1 MSERRQDDD
10 LPFEALSALADGEAG
25 PAEVAR
31 ACAAWRDDAALRAR
45 WSDYHLIGDVM
56 RSDELADAS
65 SSARFL
71 TSFRER
77 LVQEPVVLAPAGLV
91 ARHQSA
97 VVDLGV
103 AALPPAEPL
112 RRRVW
117 AGPMAVAACF
127 VMVVGALVSTQGN
140 LPGGDPALSTSTLA
154 QGSFPA
160 PGHAMAFAPAGT
172 TANAAAASWSGNG
185 AGVTAASLAEGA
197 PFTSVATTSDDSAAV
212 GAAVWRDPQL
222 EQALSAR
229 RAQGQGNAE
238 PSFANHGGLVRNVL
252 YESP

>member
-1 MSERRQDDD
+1 MSERRKDDD
-10 LPFEALSALADGEAG
+10 LSLEALSALADGEADA
-25 PAEVAR
+25 AEVAR
-31 ACAAWRDDAALRAR
+31 ACGAWREDAQVRAR

-65 SSARFL
+65 DSSRFL
-71 TSFRER
+71 KSFRER

-91 ARHQSA
+91 ARHHPS

-103 AALPPAEPL
+103 AAVPPAEPL

-127 VMVVGALVSTQGN
+127 VMVVGALVTGQGGV
-140 LPGGDPALSTSTLA
+140 PQGDPALSGNTLA
-154 QGSFPA
+154 QGSFGPA
-160 PGHAMAFAPAGT
+160 GQVQAFAPASI
-172 TANAAAASWSGNG
+172 TASAWPGH
-185 AGVTAASLAEGA
+185 GVTAASLAEGA
-197 PFTSVATTSDDSAAV
+197 AFQSSTANDAPAAA

-229 RAQGQGNAE
+229 RSQVNGEQ
-238 PSFANHGGLVRNVL
+238 SFATHGGLVRNVL

>member
-1 MSERRQDDD
+1 MSDRRTDDD
-10 LPFEALSALADGEAG
+10 LPSEALSALADGEAG
-25 PAEVAR
+25 AAEVAR
-31 ACAAWRDDAALRAR
+31 ACGSWRDDAQLRAR

-65 SSARFL
+65 SSERFL
-71 TSFRER
+71 KSFRER

-91 ARHQSA
+91 ARHQPS

-103 AALPPAEPL
+103 AAVPPAEPL

-127 VMVVGALVSTQGN
+127 VMVVGALVTGQGG
-140 LPGGDPALSTSTLA
+140 LQQADPALAGNSLVQQAPFNVAGQA
-154 QGSFPA
+154 Q
-160 PGHAMAFAPAGT
+160 AFAPAST
-172 TANAAAASWSGNG
+172 SATPAAASWTGN
-185 AGVTAASLAEGA
+185 GVTAAALAEGA
-197 PFTSVATTSDDSAAV
+197 EFASAAHTDPATA

-229 RAQGQGNAE
+229 RVQGNE
-238 PSFANHGGLVRNVL
+238 SPTFANHGGLVRNVL
-252 YESP
+252 YETP

>member
-1 MSERRQDDD
+1 MSDRRTDDD

-25 PAEVAR
+25 AAEVAR
-31 ACAAWRDDAALRAR
+31 ACAAWREDDQVRAR

-65 SSARFL
+65 GSSRFL
-71 TSFRER
+71 KSFRER

-91 ARHQSA
+91 ARHQAA

-103 AALPPAEPL
+103 AAMPPAEPL

-127 VMVVGALVSTQGN
+127 VMVVGALVTGQGG
-140 LPGGDPALSTSTLA
+140 LQPGDPALSANTLA
-154 QGSFPA
+154 QASFPA
-160 PGHAMAFAPAGT
+160 QGRAQAFAPGGVAGT
-172 TANAAAASWSGNG
+172 TVALSGN
-185 AGVTAASLAEGA
+185 GVTAASLAQGA
-197 PFTSVATTSDDSAAV
+197 EFTSPVSNDEPVAA

-229 RAQGQGNAE
+229 RAQQGGGDQ
-238 PSFANHGGLVRNVL
+238 SFANHGGLVRNVL
-252 YESP
+252 YEVH

>member
-1 MSERRQDDD
+1 MSERRTDDD
-10 LPFEALSALADGEAG
+10 LPLEALSALADGEAG
-25 PAEVAR
+25 AAEVAR
-31 ACAAWRDDAALRAR
+31 ACASWRDDAQVRAR

-56 RSDELADAS
+56 RSDDLADAS
-65 SSARFL
+65 GSSRFL
-71 TSFRER
+71 KSFRER

-91 ARHQSA
+91 ARHQPS

-103 AALPPAEPL
+103 AAVPPAEPL

-127 VMVVGALVSTQGN
+127 VMVVGALVTGQSGVQ
-140 LPGGDPALSTSTLA
+140 GDPALSGNTLA
-154 QGSFPA
+154 QGTFSPA
-160 PGHAMAFAPAGT
+160 GQAQAFAPAGT
-172 TANAAAASWSGNG
+172 VATTAAAWTGN
-185 AGVTAASLAEGA
+185 GVTAASLAEGA
-197 PFTSVATTSDDSAAV
+197 AFPSSTTATANDAPVAA

-229 RAQGQGNAE
+229 RVQGSGDQ
-238 PSFANHGGLVRNVL
+238 SFATHGGLVRNVL

>member
-1 MSERRQDDD
+1 MSDRRTDDD
-10 LPFEALSALADGEAG
+10 LPSEVLSALADGEAG
-25 PAEVAR
+25 SAEVAR
-31 ACAAWRDDAALRAR
+31 ACAAWRDDAAVRAR

-65 SSARFL
+65 SSAHFL
-71 TSFRER
+71 KSFRER

-91 ARHQSA
+91 ARHQTS
-97 VVDLGV
+97 VMDLGV
-103 AALPPAEPL
+103 AAVPPAEPL

-127 VMVVGALVSTQGN
+127 VMIVGALVTGQSGLQ
-140 LPGGDPALSTSTLA
+140 PGDPALSANTLV

-160 PGHAMAFAPAGT
+160 QGQVQAFAPAG
-172 TANAAAASWSGNG
+172 AAATVALSG

-197 PFTSVATTSDDSAAV
+197 AFTSSFGHDDPASA

-229 RAQGQGNAE
+229 RTPGNGDQ
-238 PSFANHGGLVRNVL
+238 SFATHGGLVRNVL
-252 YESP
+252 YETP

>member
-1 MSERRQDDD
+1 MSDRRTDDD
-10 LPFEALSALADGEAG
+10 LPFEALSALADGEAD
-25 PAEVAR
+25 AAKVAL
-31 ACAAWRDDAALRAR
+31 ACAAWRDDVQARAR

-65 SSARFL
+65 GSARFL
-71 TSFRER
+71 KSFRER

-91 ARHQSA
+91 ARHQSS

-127 VMVVGALVSTQGN
+127 VMVVGALVTSQGG
-140 LPGGDPALSTSTLA
+140 LQPGDPALSGNTLA

-160 PGHAMAFAPAGT
+160 AGHSQAFAPAGT
-172 TANAAAASWSGNG
+172 TTAAAWTGS
-185 AGVTAASLAEGA
+185 GVTAASLAEGA
-197 PFTSVATTSDDSAAV
+197 EFPSASSTANV
-212 GAAVWRDPQL
+212 DPAAAGAAVWRDPQL

-229 RAQGQGNAE
+229 RVPGNGGDQ
-238 PSFANHGGLVRNVL
+238 SFANHGGLVRNVL